1 MSLLTNNELK
11 EQQKINELEKKIQDE
26 KNKLDK
32 KVTHQKI
39 VLGEFLLD
47 MLEKN
52 KIEDLRAYIANN
64 LSDFLTRK
72 SDKEAFKA
80 FIDSLKDEPKD
91 EEEEIDEDED
101 EENKSYSY
109 STSSSDN
116 NVNDNNVNVG
126 FNAI

>member
-1 MSLLTNNELK
+1 MSLLTTDKLK

-26 KNKLDK
+26 KDKLDK
-32 KVTHQKI
+32 KVIHQKI
-39 VLGEFLLD
+39 VIGEFFLD

-52 KIEDLRAYIANN
+52 AVDGLKKYTAEN
-64 LSDFLTRK
+64 LSDFLTRE
-72 SDKEAFKA
+72 SDKESFKA

-91 EEEEIDEDED
+91 ED
-101 EENKSYSY
+101 EENKYY

>member
-26 KNKLDK
+26 RDKLDK

-39 VLGEFLLD
+39 VIGEFFLD

-52 KIEDLRAYIANN
+52 AVDGLKKYTAEN

-72 SDKEAFKA
+72 SDKEDFES
-80 FIDSLKDEPKD
+80 FIDKLKNSL
-91 EEEEIDEDED
+91 EEEVNSNNTDDDISNDKADD
-101 EENKSYSY
+101 INTDY
-109 STSSSDN
+109 N
-116 NVNDNNVNVG
+116 NVN
-126 FNAI
+126 A

>member
-26 KNKLDK
+26 KDKLDK

-52 KIEDLRAYIANN
+52 KIEGLRAYIANN

-72 SDKEAFKA
+72 SDKESFKA

-91 EEEEIDEDED
+91 EEEIEIDKD
-101 EENKSYSY
+101 EENKYY

-116 NVNDNNVNVG
+116 NVNVG

>member
-11 EQQKINELEKKIQDE
+11 EQQKINDLEKKIQDE
-26 KNKLDK
+26 KDKLDK

-52 KIEDLRAYIANN
+52 KIEGLRAYIANN

-72 SDKEAFKA
+72 SDKESFKA

-91 EEEEIDEDED
+91 EEEIEIDKD
-101 EENKSYSY
+101 EENKYY

>member
-26 KNKLDK
+26 KDKLDK

-52 KIEDLRAYIANN
+52 KIEGLRAYIANN

>member
-1 MSLLTNNELK
+1 MSLLGRDDLK
-11 EQQKINELEKKIQDE
+11 EQQKIKELEQKIKLERDR
-26 KNKLDK
+26 LDK
-32 KVTHQKI
+32 KLTHQKI

-52 KIEDLRAYIANN
+52 KIEGLRAYIANN

-72 SDKEAFKA
+72 SDKESFKA

-91 EEEEIDEDED
+91 ED
-101 EENKSYSY
+101 EENKSY

-116 NVNDNNVNVG
+116 NNNGG

>member
-1 MSLLTNNELK
+1 MSLLTTDKLK

-26 KNKLDK
+26 KDKLDK
-32 KVTHQKI
+32 KVIHQKI

-52 KIEDLRAYIANN
+52 KIEGLRAYIANN

-72 SDKEAFKA
+72 SDKESFKA

-91 EEEEIDEDED
+91 EEEIEIDKD
-101 EENKSYSY
+101 EENKYY

>member
-1 MSLLTNNELK
+1 MSLLGRDDLK
-11 EQQKINELEKKIQDE
+11 EQQKIKELEQKIKLERDR
-26 KNKLDK
+26 LDK
-32 KVTHQKI
+32 KLTHQKI

-52 KIEDLRAYIANN
+52 KIEGLRAYIANN

-72 SDKEAFKA
+72 SDKESFKA

-91 EEEEIDEDED
+91 EDEDED
-101 EENKSYSY
+101 EENKSYS
-109 STSSSDN
+109 TSSSDN
-116 NVNDNNVNVG
+116 NNNGG

>member
-72 SDKEAFKA
+72 SDKESFKA

-91 EEEEIDEDED
+91 EDEDED
-101 EENKSYSY
+101 EENKSYS
-109 STSSSDN
+109 TSSSDN
-116 NVNDNNVNVG
+116 NNNGG